1 MARFAALWPYVCY
14 LPREKMKQKHTFG
27 RALLAVRLARN
38 MPQDAL
44 GLAQSNISRLE
55 NGAKAPS
62 WARVEELADLLHVH
76 PLTLFTLAYTSQ
88 TDDEDLLRKVRK
100 ELDELKTR

>member
-1 MARFAALWPYVCY
+1 
-14 LPREKMKQKHTFG
+14 MKQKHTFG
-27 RALLAVRLARN
+27 RALLAVRLARD

-62 WARVEELADLLHVH
+62 WARVEELADLLQVH
-76 PLTLFTLAYTSQ
+76 PLTLFTLAYSSQ
-88 TDDEDLLRKVRK
+88 TDAEALLRRVRK

>member
-44 GLAQSNISRLE
+44 G
-55 NGAKAPS
+55 
-62 WARVEELADLLHVH
+62 VEELADLLHVH